1 MTRPIAREGSYVLGR
16 RGLLLGAVQGLLLLS
31 QAGTLVLQR
40 WQRPRAWG
48 KVIPLDPQLPI
59 RGRYLELQLAVPA
72 PDLAAQ
78 STSPIRL
85 VALGGMLLARDAQ
98 QPGDSDVLLARVEPG
113 PRGMEAVL
121 LEPLAF
127 FMPQEDADPSQGPG
141 QAPLWVE
148 VTLPRRGSPRPIRL
162 GRQRPGA
169 MVPLPQAI
177 SSW

>member
-1 MTRPIAREGSYVLGR
+1 MTLPTKTRPTARPGRSPLGR
-16 RGLLLGAVQGLLLLS
+16 RGWLLGAVQGLLLLS
-31 QAGTLVLQR
+31 LAGSLVLQR

-48 KVIPLDPQLPI
+48 VVTPLDPQLPI

-78 STSPIRL
+78 STIPIRL
-85 VALGGMLLARDAQ
+85 VAMGGQLLARAAQ

-127 FMPQEDADPSQGPG
+127 FLPQAAADPSQGPG

-148 VTLPRRGSPRPIRL
+148 VTLPQRGAPRPIRL
-162 GRQRPGA
+162 GRQRNGA
-169 MVPLPQAI
+169 MVPLP
-177 SSW
+177 